1 MISIVI
7 LNWNS
12 KEKLI
17 DCLASIKKHTKQKH
31 EIIIVDNGSTDGSIE
46 FLKDEYPEAKL
57 ICNSVNMGVG
67 PARNQGMKI
76 ATGEYVLILDVDTIL
91 KNSAID
97 ILKKYMDENR
107 KVGIVGAKLLNPDL
121 SIQMSCRNFPT
132 LYTKLSS
139 RITKLSQKR
148 LNQEQLKHWAHD
160 SVESVGYLLGA
171 CQLIR
176 REVICEIGVY
186 DDKIFYGPED
196 IDYCLRAWLAGFEVK
211 YNPNAIIIHDHQR
224 ITKNT
229 LNKMTLIHLQ
239 ALLYYFKKY
248 HSYFTNNYIY
258 KKIGLNREW
267 YKFL

>member
-224 ITKNT
+224 I
-229 LNKMTLIHLQ
+229 
-239 ALLYYFKKY
+239 
-248 HSYFTNNYIY
+248 
-258 KKIGLNREW
+258 
-267 YKFL
+267 